1 MNEIKIIRIV
11 REEVRALAEALEATK
26 RTGGATSLMEEY
38 NKRTVH
44 TVRP

>member
-1 MNEIKIIRIV
+1 MNEAEVRKIV